1 MSGLLLRGVA
11 LGCIGPDTHLKRSLT
26 GLVASADNIWA
37 LKSYCA
43 KAFEGNGTD
52 IDAFFKQTGYTPDM
66 DYL

>member
-1 MSGLLLRGVA
+1 MQTDWQHRRTLFSV
-11 LGCIGPDTHLKRSLT
+11 GCAD
-26 GLVASADNIWA
+26 ADNIWA

-43 KAFEGNGTD
+43 KTFEGNGLD